1 MVFNITQ
8 IPKIWEMPSF
18 PGPLIERMNDIK
30 VYLRVDTEQVY
41 RMLLAVHSYF
51 YSGIL
56 SVTLLAVVVPVTEK
70 IQKHNNDI

>member
-1 MVFNITQ
+1 MGNAI
-8 IPKIWEMPSF
+8 IPRT
-18 PGPLIERMNDIK
+18 LDRMNDIK

-70 IQKHNNDI
+70 IQKHNNDNNN